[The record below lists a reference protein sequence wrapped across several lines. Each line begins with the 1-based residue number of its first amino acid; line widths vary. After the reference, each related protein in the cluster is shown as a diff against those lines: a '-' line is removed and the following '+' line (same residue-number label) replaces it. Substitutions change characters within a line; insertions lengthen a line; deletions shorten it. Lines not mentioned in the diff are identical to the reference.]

1 MYLELLTRLF
11 RKYAD
16 VHIALAD
23 QALISGVNFI
33 TAILLARFLGL
44 NEFGVYALAF
54 LGIELLHTFQHSLII
69 APMMSLLPQIE
80 MSDRERYLDAL
91 IVGQLLFVVMLV
103 CTAFGV
109 IEVVG
114 WIVADWRGI
123 ELVWPFVAAATGCQ
137 LQMYVRRHMFA
148 TDSNWA
154 GLLTDV
160 LRYPTQMAILFY
172 LLTTTKMNAGLCLY
186 VVAGCSSFATL
197 VALGF
202 LRPISWDLRFFRS
215 VLTRHWQFGRW
226 YLGSELMRWSTG
238 QLYMVAAGAMLGAA
252 AVGAMRATQNF
263 VGACHI
269 LKLGLENV
277 VPIRASEHF
286 KDGRMPALV
295 RYLKHVSIFSGG
307 TVALFLLIVAIAPK
321 FWLELVYGQTYV
333 EYSHLVTW
341 WAAIYLLSFF
351 HTPLQFGLRAVEDTR
366 AIFQAQAILAV
377 WTVISAYPMIHQ
389 LGIIGAMAGIL
400 LTDTVQLGLLTYGFS
415 KHLHPQEPGGVHQ

>member
-1 MYLELLTRLF
+1 MIVRLV

-54 LGIELLHTFQHSLII
+54 LGVELLHTFQHSLII
-69 APMMSLLPQIE
+69 APMMSLLPQIDE
-80 MSDRERYLDAL
+80 SDRRQYLDAL
-91 IVGQLLFVVMLV
+91 IVGQLLFAVLLV
-103 CTAFGV
+103 IAAIGV
-109 IEVVG
+109 IVLVA
-114 WIVADWRGI
+114 WIVTDWHGR
-123 ELVWPFVAAATGCQ
+123 ELLWPFVTTAFACQ

-148 TDSNWA
+148 TGANWA
-154 GLLTDV
+154 GLISDV
-160 LRYPTQMAILFY
+160 LRYPTQMAILYY
-172 LLTTTKMNAGLCLY
+172 LLTTTTMDAGLCLY
-186 VVAGCSSFATL
+186 VVAGCSAFATL

-202 LRPISWDLRFFRS
+202 LRPINWELHFFQS
-215 VLTRHWQFGRW
+215 VLIRHWRFGHW

-238 QLYMVAAGAMLGAA
+238 QLYMVVAGVLLGAA

-277 VPIRASEHF
+277 VPIRASAHF
-286 KDGRMPALV
+286 KGGQMPALV
-295 RYLKHVSIFSGG
+295 RYLKRVSLFSGG
-307 TVALFLLIVAIAPK
+307 TVALFLFVVAIAPE
-321 FWLELVYGQTYV
+321 FWLELIYGQTYA
-333 EYSHLVTW
+333 EYGHLVIW

-366 AIFQAQAILAV
+366 AIFQAQAVLAV

-400 LTDTVQLGLLTYGFS
+400 LTDTVQLGLLTHGFL
-415 KHLHPQEPGGVHQ
+415 KHLHPQEQSSVSH